1 MDQELKRVLAE
12 INLKLD
18 LIENRIS
25 ALELLQER
33 FQNFYY
39 QSRTCA
45 DHIEEEIRKIAF
57 NIKRLEVF
65 EKPWEKCYFI

>member
-1 MDQELKRVLAE
+1 MDQELKQLLAE

-25 ALELLQER
+25 AMELLQEQ
-33 FQNFYY
+33 FQNFYFK
-39 QSRTCA
+39 SRTCA

-57 NIKRLEVF
+57 NIK
-65 EKPWEKCYFI
+65 

>member
-1 MDQELKRVLAE
+1 MDQELKQVLAE

-25 ALELLQER
+25 ALEILQER
-33 FQNFYY
+33 FQKFYFN
-39 QSRTCA
+39 SKTCS

-57 NIKRLEVF
+57 NLK
-65 EKPWEKCYFI
+65 